1 MRQGTA
7 ASLPGTWQRYPTIEE
22 ARGAVKPLYHDD
34 RVLRALIV
42 TDDVPPRFVEWV
54 ER

>member
-1 MRQGTA
+1 MTMTT
-7 ASLPGTWQRYPTIEE
+7 P
-22 ARGAVKPLYHDD
+22 D
-34 RVLRALIV
+34 RVLIV